1 MGVNHSA
8 HISFFRGVCS
18 FLLYINIRMKF
29 ENEQVYMYMRFRLE
43 DELISSTIRQV
54 LLMPN

>member
-1 MGVNHSA
+1 
-8 HISFFRGVCS
+8 
-18 FLLYINIRMKF
+18 MKF